1 MSRAVSQTPNV
12 SARCF
17 SFQRCMYLIGM
28 DAKPNFHQS
37 EYFRQVSD
45 VLTDGLPLKR
55 WKEHFDQTINELSS

>member
-1 MSRAVSQTPNV
+1 
-12 SARCF
+12 
-17 SFQRCMYLIGM
+17 MYLIGM